1 MAADTPL
8 AEELDRAIRKHLLL
22 KSADTEVMLLAD
34 FPATRVPLD
43 EFRSEEA
50 QALYKITFGEQ
61 ALQGLS
67 LRYEPLAALEVV
79 EVFAVNADAERIVRA
94 HWPEATIRGF
104 YAEALLQAQTTDKRS
119 EHTQRRLYANME
131 GTDLFL
137 CTFSE
142 GRLQFANTYP
152 APRLSSRL
160 YFTLGLWNQL
170 GMDHLK
176 DTCVLQGDRGE
187 MRQAL
192 SKYIRNILCV

>member
-22 KSADTEVMLLAD
+22 KPADTELTLLAD

-50 QALYKITFGEQ
+50 QALYKITFGNQ

-67 LRYEPLAALEVV
+67 LRYEPLATLEVV
-79 EVFAVNADAERIVRA
+79 EVFAVNADAERVVLS
-94 HWPEATIRGF
+94 HWPTATVRGF
-104 YAEALLQAQTTDKRS
+104 YAEALLQAQSTDKRS
-119 EHTQRRLYANME
+119 QDSQRRLYANLAGSE
-131 GTDLFL
+131 LFL
-137 CTFSE
+137 CTFNE
-142 GRLQFANTYP
+142 GRLHFANTYP
-152 APRLSSRL
+152 APRLSNRL
-160 YFTLGLWNQL
+160 YFTLYLWNQL
-170 GMDHLK
+170 GLDHQK

-192 SKYIRNILCV
+192 SKYIRNIQCV